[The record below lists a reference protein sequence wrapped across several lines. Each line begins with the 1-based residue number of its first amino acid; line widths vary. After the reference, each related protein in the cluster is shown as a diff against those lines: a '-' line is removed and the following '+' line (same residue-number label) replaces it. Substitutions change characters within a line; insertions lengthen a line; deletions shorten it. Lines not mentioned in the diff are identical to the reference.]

1 MNQQTTTVKMSQND
15 DIWRKGDNIGMT
27 YNYRVF
33 LYNEHKKLDNLP
45 KIIDYKPNKNIHYL
59 NSHTSEQFKVSLK
72 HSKMVDALLNDE

>member
-1 MNQQTTTVKMSQND
+1 MNQQTTVKMSRY
-15 DIWRKGDNIGMT
+15 DIWKGDNIGMT
-27 YNYRVF
+27 YNYKVF

-45 KIIDYKPNKNIHYL
+45 KIIDYKPKKYIHYL